1 MSDNQVMGFGLD
13 WMEIIRKLLR
23 YCVMGIMSAFVAFY
37 LARGKLDFESII
49 VLGLTISACYAILDI
64 YSPSSGIAARYGF
77 GATVGSVL
85 AGGLM
90 I

>member
-1 MSDNQVMGFGLD
+1 MSDNQVMGMGLD
-13 WMEIIRKLLR
+13 WMEVVRKLLR

-37 LARGKLDFESII
+37 LARGRLDFESII
-49 VLGLTISACYAILDI
+49 VLGLSVASSYAVLDL
-64 YSPSSGIAARYGF
+64 YSPSAGIAARYGF

>member
-1 MSDNQVMGFGLD
+1 MSDNQVMDFGLD
-13 WMEIIRKLLR
+13 WMVVIRKLLR

-37 LARGKLDFESII
+37 LARGKLDFESVI
-49 VLGLTISACYAILDI
+49 VMGLSIASAYAVLDL